1 MKYTPS
7 FVDKIDKE
15 LKEYQLEKILK
26 KESSEGR
33 KVSVKQKEAKDAL
46 IELDDENDIT
56 KNSD

>member
-26 KESSEGR
+26 KE
-33 KVSVKQKEAKDAL
+33 
-46 IELDDENDIT
+46 
-56 KNSD
+56 NS